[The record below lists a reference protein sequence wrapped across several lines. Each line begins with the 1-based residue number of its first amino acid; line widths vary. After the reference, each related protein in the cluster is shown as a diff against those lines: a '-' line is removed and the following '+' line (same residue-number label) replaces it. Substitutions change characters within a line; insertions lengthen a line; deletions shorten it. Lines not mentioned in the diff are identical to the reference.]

1 MIGTGLAVINSICKR
16 VRTLMFST
24 SALCDG
30 SSILIVWLLLHVF
43 WFLGRPVSQTVLG
56 YTKIILGDDEV
67 YAGDEIYA
75 DNAEDDG
82 KIYDSVA
89 QEQPRIPQLQETKDM
104 ENRDLWYAV
113 TVVDKEKKEEDALR
127 LSRSYSDPQI
137 IYDGTGTEMRLQSPE
152 HLDEEKL
159 AQSLSLPNAH
169 PLRNSYSASPSR
181 NESPFSPVDDLVQ
194 ENTSQETRPEEES
207 IVSLVQSDTNQ
218 LNELNSFPTPQL
230 SDDHE
235 SSTEEESSLPTE
247 AEQTGVLQ
255 THLTF
260 TDVTVSPPSSLAD
273 HDFSTKALRSQKS
286 GVIPSQSSLPC
297 NAKLSSPLSG
307 PLSLQ
312 RKVDHQAL
320 QPHESKEKSSQA
332 QHRNV
337 SIPTSQSPTPST
349 KPSKPQKPQVI
360 SSRSPFQ
367 PSAKLLRDSSSLSA
381 LQGKTNHLLSQP
393 QGPEKEKSLKFPDV
407 NQFQSPPLPK
417 FLSTPSL
424 QCNTS
429 DLSVADTSQIQKG
442 SPPSDIIEQ
451 SCEMQKANVKRH
463 SIGSMKGRR
472 SGNTKFTQMGRSSP
486 VQRGLRATQSL
497 DVVDGV
503 SVNNKLHLSQS
514 SRSLDNTSYV
524 GGDAIPEEAK
534 PSSSAKIPESNQTAT
549 NDSINVDQNTSPTI
563 TGVKSHS
570 VGQLDNMAELNK
582 DVYSFVANALQ
593 PQSTPNTNQS
603 SLSDIFKKHCQKF
616 EQLTK
621 PDIQSPEVS
630 QKGKDDAKIIAKS
643 SQQQKGA
650 GPQKKKPQLPPRPK
664 EITK

>member
-1 MIGTGLAVINSICKR
+1 M
-16 VRTLMFST
+16 
-24 SALCDG
+24 
-30 SSILIVWLLLHVF
+30 
-43 WFLGRPVSQTVLG
+43 Q
-56 YTKIILGDDEV
+56 
-67 YAGDEIYA
+67 
-75 DNAEDDG
+75 
-82 KIYDSVA
+82 
-89 QEQPRIPQLQETKDM
+89 
-104 ENRDLWYAV
+104 NRDLWYAV

-137 IYDGTGTEMRLQSPE
+137 IYEGTGTEMRLQSPE

-169 PLRNSYSASPSR
+169 PLKNSYSASPSR
-181 NESPFSPVDDLVQ
+181 NESPFSPVDDFVQ
-194 ENTSQETRPEEES
+194 ENISQETRPEEES
-207 IVSLVQSDTNQ
+207 IVSLVQIDTNQ

-255 THLTF
+255 THLKF

-307 PLSLQ
+307 PLSPQ
-312 RKVDHQAL
+312 RKVDHQAS

-332 QHRNV
+332 QHKNV
-337 SIPTSQSPTPST
+337 STSTSQSPTPST
-349 KPSKPQKPQVI
+349 KPSKPQKPQMI

-367 PSAKLLRDSSSLSA
+367 PSAKLSSSLSA
-381 LQGKTNHLLSQP
+381 LQGKTDHLLSQP
-393 QGPEKEKSLKFPDV
+393 QGPEKEKSPKLPDV

-424 QCNTS
+424 ECKTS
-429 DLSVADTSQIQKG
+429 DLSVADTSQIQEG

-451 SCEMQKANVKRH
+451 SCEMQKAKVKRH

-472 SGNTKFTQMGRSSP
+472 SGNTKFTQMGRLSP
-486 VQRGLRATQSL
+486 VQKGLCATQSL

-503 SVNNKLHLSQS
+503 SVNSKLHLSRS
-514 SRSLDNTSYV
+514 SRSLDNV
-524 GGDAIPEEAK
+524 GSDAIPEEAK
-534 PSSSAKIPESNQTAT
+534 PSLSAKIPENSQTAT

>member
-1 MIGTGLAVINSICKR
+1 M
-16 VRTLMFST
+16 
-24 SALCDG
+24 
-30 SSILIVWLLLHVF
+30 
-43 WFLGRPVSQTVLG
+43 Q
-56 YTKIILGDDEV
+56 
-67 YAGDEIYA
+67 
-75 DNAEDDG
+75 
-82 KIYDSVA
+82 
-89 QEQPRIPQLQETKDM
+89 
-104 ENRDLWYAV
+104 NRDLWYAV

-137 IYDGTGTEMRLQSPE
+137 IYEGTGTEMRLQSPE

-169 PLRNSYSASPSR
+169 PLKNSYSASPSR
-181 NESPFSPVDDLVQ
+181 NESPFSPVDDFVQ
-194 ENTSQETRPEEES
+194 ENISQETRPEEES
-207 IVSLVQSDTNQ
+207 IVSLVQIDTNQ

-255 THLTF
+255 THLKF

-307 PLSLQ
+307 PLSPQ
-312 RKVDHQAL
+312 RKVDHQAS

-332 QHRNV
+332 QHKNV
-337 SIPTSQSPTPST
+337 STSTSQSPTPST
-349 KPSKPQKPQVI
+349 KPSKPQKPQMI

-367 PSAKLLRDSSSLSA
+367 PSAKLSSSLSA
-381 LQGKTNHLLSQP
+381 LQGKTDHLLSQP
-393 QGPEKEKSLKFPDV
+393 QGPEKEKSPKLPDV
-407 NQFQSPPLPK
+407 NQFQSPPPPK

-424 QCNTS
+424 ECKTS
-429 DLSVADTSQIQKG
+429 DLSVADTSQIQEG

-451 SCEMQKANVKRH
+451 SCEMQKAKVKRH

-472 SGNTKFTQMGRSSP
+472 SGNTKFTQMGRLSP
-486 VQRGLRATQSL
+486 VQKGLCATQSL

-503 SVNNKLHLSQS
+503 SVNSKLHLSRS
-514 SRSLDNTSYV
+514 SRSLDNV
-524 GGDAIPEEAK
+524 GSDAIPEEAK
-534 PSSSAKIPESNQTAT
+534 PSLSAKIPENSQTAT